1 VEHRM
6 ELRVGRLDDDI
17 EEILFP
23 AEAIDRRV
31 REVAARIGGEYE
43 GRDVLV
49 VGVLKGAFLFMADL
63 IRYIDIPIQV
73 DFIATS
79 SYGQSTKSSGVVRIL
94 KDLDIPLE
102 GRDVLL
108 VEDIVDSGL
117 TLSYLRDSLLRR
129 GAHSLKICS
138 AFDKPAGRTVD
149 IRPDYC
155 CFTAPDRFLV
165 GYGLDY
171 AERYRHLPYVG
182 ALKRSVYESG

>member
-1 VEHRM
+1 M
-6 ELRVGRLDDDI
+6 ELRMGRLDDDI
-17 EEILFP
+17 EEMLFSA
-23 AEAIDRRV
+23 AEIDRRV
-31 REVAARIGGEYE
+31 REVAARISVDYA

-63 IRYIDIPIQV
+63 IRHIDIPIQV

-129 GAHSLKICS
+129 GARSLRICS

-171 AERYRHLPYVG
+171 GERYRHLPYVG
-182 ALKRSVYESG
+182 ALKHSVYQGG